1 MSARSKI
8 VTKIVSL
15 INENLNGIDYDANIH
30 GNAIKKQIFWD
41 EANFYPLISV
51 TAGSEFREYLPANFK
66 WGFLEV
72 SIKIYVEDEEASD
85 VLEQFLEDIENLLDA
100 NNELAYDS
108 ETSQTTEQI
117 TILSISTDE
126 GVLAPLG
133 VGEIIIQIRYDIV

>member
-8 VTKIVSL
+8 VKKIVEHFNDEL
-15 INENLNGIDYDANIH
+15 DGITYTANVER
-30 GNAIKKQIFWD
+30 NAIAKQIFWD
-41 EANFYPLISV
+41 EVNTYPLISV
-51 TAGSEFREYLPANFK
+51 TAGSEYREYLPSAFK

-72 SIKIYVEDEEASD
+72 SIKIYVEDEEAQD

-100 NNELAYDS
+100 NNELAYD
-108 ETSQTTEQI
+108 TNTGQTTEQI
-117 TILSISTDE
+117 SILSISTDE